1 MTTADRIA
9 KCRAAIEQ
17 QRLDFG
23 GCPYCSGEKRG
34 GYVRGGSSHEG
45 YNTPCGHIPESNRG
59 KACSYWWAIKPK
71 LQCLLDMLAD
81 VESGTDP
88 SFEQLDLAGIVER
101 GETGSGLYSEVRAY
115 WLVLRQLAHIEKC
128 LGVQHG

>member
-1 MTTADRIA
+1 MTTADRIET
-9 KCRAAIEQ
+9 CRGILNE
-17 QRLDFG
+17 RL
-23 GCPYCSGEKRG
+23 
-34 GYVRGGSSHEG
+34 V
-45 YNTPCGHIPESNRG
+45 
-59 KACSYWWAIKPK
+59 KAENQSRILRLAPTRPDE

-115 WLVLRQLAHIEKC
+115 WLVLRQLAHIEQC
-128 LGVQHG
+128 LGVQHGA